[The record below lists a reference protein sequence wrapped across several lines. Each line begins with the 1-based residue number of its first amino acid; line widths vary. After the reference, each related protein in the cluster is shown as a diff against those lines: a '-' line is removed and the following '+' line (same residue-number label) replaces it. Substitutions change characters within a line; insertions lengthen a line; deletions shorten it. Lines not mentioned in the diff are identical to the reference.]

1 MEEADKLILDTLRSL
16 QCDVELEKTDL
27 GQLTTEQIVEGV
39 VLCIH
44 AIDTSSQSRLKTKLP
59 PGMSA
64 RFNFGTKLADECR
77 GLGCPGDLGY
87 QTFLYASDKEVRN
100 ILIFLIEKLPRQE
113 ESISAGPESYLTR
126 LKRSVAD
133 KVEKDL
139 KSEET
144 NKAKIRSNEEC
155 EPFCS
160 CVICYPPEQSP
171 NIFDSLPRETRN
183 SAFGNTKSRA
193 HKFSLL
199 PSIIDTHAILKTKLD
214 TENAQNQQKETKN
227 HMIKVLKH
235 EFSEAKESEEIK
247 KKELLDN
254 IEKPLMDTY
263 YFTKAQDE
271 KVEDEGKVS
280 EAPKSTAEN
289 EMKTKKLLI
298 EQKQEIEKVIE
309 NKTAVYK
316 DLRSSLINQNKEIAE
331 LQLRKKTVEETLL
344 KADEEMEKHQKI
356 LKLLPDGEENL
367 NKLINIVQKS
377 KDRLEGLKEQ
387 WKNHKHPMEEEYLQ
401 TVESIEK
408 MKVLSEQGQKKQ
420 PSILEKFDKVKA
432 DIKAKEEQYQKL
444 IKSSQSITEG
454 ETRDSYTKRILDILN
469 QIEKL
474 RDGIDSVIADVKT
487 IQKDINMLN
496 GKLERSYFEISMTM
510 KSKMNN
516 KEPYIEQSMRINSQI
531 HQACFNT
538 VETIRRTGA
547 VSRET
552 RDIMEQ
558 VKAEESKGLQEKSM
572 QLAEDLQALQREN
585 KELAKQYKKAI
596 A

>member
-1 MEEADKLILDTLRSL
+1 
-16 QCDVELEKTDL
+16 
-27 GQLTTEQIVEGV
+27 
-39 VLCIH
+39 
-44 AIDTSSQSRLKTKLP
+44 
-59 PGMSA
+59 MSA
-64 RFNFGTKLADECR
+64 RFNFGTKLAEECR

-113 ESISAGPESYLTR
+113 ESVSSGPESFLTR
-126 LKRSVAD
+126 LKKSVAD

-139 KSEET
+139 KSGEPS
-144 NKAKIRSNEEC
+144 KAKTRTNEEC

-160 CVICYPPEQSP
+160 CVLCYPPEQSP
-171 NIFDSLPRETRN
+171 NIFDALPRETRN
-183 SAFGNTKSRA
+183 SAFGNFKSKTQRY
-193 HKFSLL
+193 SLL
-199 PSIIDTHAILKTKLD
+199 PSIIDTHALLKTNLD
-214 TENAQNQQKETKN
+214 TTNDQNQQKETKDN
-227 HMIKVLKH
+227 LIKVLKH
-235 EFSEAKESEEIK
+235 EFLVAGKSEEIK
-247 KKELLDN
+247 KEESVED
-254 IEKPLMDTY
+254 IGKPLMDTY
-263 YFTKAQDE
+263 YFTKVQDR
-271 KVEDEGKVS
+271 KDEDEAHMP
-280 EAPKSTAEN
+280 EATKNTAEN
-289 EMKTKKLLI
+289 ERKTKKLLV
-298 EQKQEIEKVIE
+298 EQKQEMEMVIE
-309 NKTAVYK
+309 SKTAIYK
-316 DLRSSLINQNKEIAE
+316 DLRSALINHNKEIAE
-331 LQLRKKTVEETLL
+331 LKSRKKKVEETMA

-367 NKLINIVQKS
+367 HTLINIVQKS

-387 WKNHKHPMEEEYLQ
+387 WENHKQTMDEEYLQ
-401 TVESIEK
+401 TVEGIGK
-408 MKVLSEQGQKKQ
+408 IKVLAEQGSKRQ
-420 PSILEKFDKVKA
+420 PSILEKFEKVKA

-444 IKSSQSITEG
+444 IKVAQSITEG

-487 IQKDINMLN
+487 NQKDINMLN
-496 GKLERSYFEISMTM
+496 GKLERSYFEINMTM

-531 HQACFNT
+531 HEVCFET

-552 RDIMEQ
+552 RDLVEQ
-558 VKAEESKGLQEKSM
+558 VKAEESKGLREKIM
-572 QLAEDLQALQREN
+572 QLTGDLQTLQTDN